1 MLFLG
6 TEKYPNENE
15 YSDYLNTNGG
25 MSNAFT
31 SAENTN
37 YYFDVTYGFLEGAL
51 DRFAQ
56 FFIAPLFTQDS
67 TDREMNAI
75 DSGLFCITK
84 S

>member
-6 TEKYPNENE
+6 TEKYPDENE
-15 YSDYLNTNGG
+15 YSNYLNTNGG
-25 MSNAFT
+25 SSNAFT

-37 YYFDVTYGFLEGAL
+37 YYFDVTCGFLEGAL

-56 FFIAPLFTQDS
+56 FFISPLFTQDS

-75 DSGLFCITK
+75 DSGIIT
-84 S
+84 SAQN